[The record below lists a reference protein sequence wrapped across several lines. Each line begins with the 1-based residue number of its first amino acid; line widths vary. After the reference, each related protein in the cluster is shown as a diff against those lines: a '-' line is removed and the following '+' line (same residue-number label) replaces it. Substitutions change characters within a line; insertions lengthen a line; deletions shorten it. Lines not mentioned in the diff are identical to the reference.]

1 MYGFQHPGGQHTPRF
16 DGQGQINI
24 TPFIDVVLVLL
35 IIFMVVAPLST
46 VDVPLDLPKS
56 TATPAANDEKPV
68 MVSVQ
73 SDLSL
78 HVGDAVVARH
88 ALPEALT
95 AAGAKPE
102 TRILLRAD
110 RKIAY
115 GDLMATL
122 DTLRQAGFSKVALVG
137 LDSGDQ

>member
-1 MYGFQHPGGQHTPRF
+1 MYGFQGAGGRPSSRF

-56 TATPAANDEKPV
+56 TATPATTDEKPV
-68 MVSVQ
+68 IVSVQ

-78 HVGDAVVARH
+78 HVGDAAVAPQG
-88 ALPEALT
+88 LPEALA
-95 AAGAKPE
+95 AAGAKPD

-115 GDLMATL
+115 GDLMTTF
-122 DTLRQAGFSKVALVG
+122 DTLRQAGFTKVALVG
-137 LDSGDQ
+137 LDPGDR